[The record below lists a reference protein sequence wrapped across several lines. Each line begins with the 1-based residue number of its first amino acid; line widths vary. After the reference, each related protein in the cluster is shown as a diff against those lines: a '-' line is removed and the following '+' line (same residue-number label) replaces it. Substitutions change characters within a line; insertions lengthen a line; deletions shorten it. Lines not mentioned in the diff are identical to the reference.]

1 MASKLLTASSLV
13 LLAALAGAAPVS
25 AGDVKLSIS
34 DGRVILFAQEATL
47 AQILAEWERV
57 GRTRVFNRE
66 MLPAGRVTLSLA
78 NEPESQALAVLLRS
92 LGGYLAV
99 RRTTYEP
106 GASIFDRIII
116 LSGAAPIRAVGTPA
130 PQTVASGQPFGGR
143 GQIQRRVLADGRVV
157 SFVENPDGSGEIS
170 MVENDPGDQPQ
181 PGGANRFMPDQM
193 TPDTVNVDP
202 LVGPGGRGI
211 QLGPGSMPT
220 GGYPGQS
227 GLQRGGQTSADPFSL
242 QPPASGPKS
251 GPATAP
257 ISPGTAASPGVLV
270 PGQKPPGPPKGPGV
284 ELT

>member
-1 MASKLLTASSLV
+1 MASKLMTASSLV

-25 AGDVKLSIS
+25 ADDVKLSIN

-47 AQILAEWERV
+47 GQILAEWERV
-57 GRTRVFNRE
+57 GGTKVFNRE

-99 RRTTYEP
+99 RRTTYVP

-116 LSGAAPIRAVGTPA
+116 LSGAVPVRAVGTPT
-130 PQTVASGQPFGGR
+130 PQTAASAQPFGR
-143 GQIQRRVLADGRVV
+143 GQTQRRVLADGRVV
-157 SFVENPDGSGEIS
+157 SFVENPDRPGEIS
-170 MVENDPGDQPQ
+170 MVEDDPGDQPQ
-181 PGGANRFMPDQM
+181 PGGASRYMPDQL
-193 TPDTVNVDP
+193 TPDPLNFDP

-227 GLQRGGQTSADPFSL
+227 GLPRGGQTSADPFSL
-242 QPPASGPKS
+242 QPPASRPKS
-251 GPATAP
+251 GPTTAP
-257 ISPGTAASPGVLV
+257 IAPGTAVSPGVLV
-270 PGQKPPGPPKGPGV
+270 PGQKPPGPPKGPGD
-284 ELT
+284 EST